1 MQAEKEVGSPS
12 KMEIKVLY
20 NPIIE
25 VMFHHGLL
33 GFFSRGNR
41 NSERISNLSK
51 ATQLLVGAKLNHS
64 VFSSKGP
71 SGYLLCSLLMPCFG
85 QRKAFF
91 VRSSS
96 IVQ

>member
-1 MQAEKEVGSPS
+1 MQAEKEIGSLS

-20 NPIIE
+20 NPITE

-33 GFFSRGNR
+33 GFFSRGNQ

-51 ATQLLVGAKLNHS
+51 ATQHLVGAKLNHS
-64 VFSSKGP
+64 VFSSRDP
-71 SGYLLCSLLMPCFG
+71 FRDLLCTLLMPCFG
-85 QRKAFF
+85 QRKAYF